1 MELRGFNGND
11 FARIHPG
18 GNLGKR
24 LYLRVKDLYITSAKP
39 MVRPSASLREVI
51 LEITAKRLGATAVL
65 TEENIITGIITDGDL
80 RRMLEKNESLKYIT
94 AENILTN
101 NPKTIDADELAVNA
115 LEKLRTHDISQLIVI
130 DSNQNYLGILHLHDL
145 VREGIV

>member
-1 MELRGFNGND
+1 
-11 FARIHPG
+11 
-18 GNLGKR
+18 
-24 LYLRVKDLYITSAKP
+24 